1 MSLNQKTNTKIITE
15 AELLGVYDTSSL
27 ILQTKLFLGAQGY
40 KVEKCIFTKIIKSLS

>member
-27 ILQTKLFLGAQGY
+27 ILQTKLFLGSQGY